1 MAPVG
6 TQFGERTG
14 STEGSRMGIGVSVF
28 LIAAGAVLYWAVTG
42 DVQGLDLDAVGV
54 VLMVVGVLGLV
65 WSLLVSSTMPWRR
78 ETTIRE

>member
-1 MAPVG
+1 
-6 TQFGERTG
+6 
-14 STEGSRMGIGVSVF
+14 MGIGVSVF
-28 LIAAGAVLYWAVTG
+28 LVAVGAVLYWAVTG

-54 VLMVVGVLGLV
+54 VLMVVGVIGLV